1 MQNLFITPKTL
12 KQRVL
17 KIWQRGDIHRAWLQK
32 NTCFPLEI
40 QLKSLSAKNLLSNFS
55 EVQDVIHAL
64 RQDSKKQGYLISDK
78 AISHRQLGEQSIP
91 AVIIFKTE
99 VLLLHYIS
107 KTAEFTQFKI
117 LIEQT
122 LQQDALLLDW
132 LIRYPF
138 KVMQYADVWSQ
149 LLKVCLRCGLSRCQI
164 LRIQLRA
171 RR

>member
-117 LIEQT
+117 LIY
-122 LQQDALLLDW
+122 
-132 LIRYPF
+132 LIP
-138 KVMQYADVWSQ
+138 
-149 LLKVCLRCGLSRCQI
+149 
-164 LRIQLRA
+164 
-171 RR
+171 